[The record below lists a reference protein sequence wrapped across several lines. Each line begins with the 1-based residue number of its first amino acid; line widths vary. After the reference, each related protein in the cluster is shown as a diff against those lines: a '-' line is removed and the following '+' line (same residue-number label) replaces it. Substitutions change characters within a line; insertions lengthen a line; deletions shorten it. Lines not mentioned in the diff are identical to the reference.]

1 MNDKKDQYAM
11 QDPTK
16 QYPMM
21 DFPEQTQPEPGLD
34 SKLDPRAD
42 HGETSYHG
50 TGRLQGRKA
59 LITGADSG
67 IGRAVAIAY
76 AREGA
81 DVVITYLP
89 GEETDAQ
96 DTMRFMKEAGHGVYG
111 LAGDLT
117 SEDFCKELVGF
128 AADKMGSIDIL
139 VNNAGK
145 QLYTPNIEDLST
157 DQLISTYT
165 VNVFAMFWLS
175 KAVLQYMPAGG
186 AIINTA
192 SIQAYQ
198 PSPGL
203 LDYAGTKAAIVNFT
217 HGLGI
222 QLAPRGIRVNAV
234 APGPIWTPLQPSYGQ
249 PQEKIK
255 TFGQKTPL
263 GRAGQPAE
271 CAPLYVFLASQESS
285 YVIGE
290 VMGVTG
296 GQHLP

>member
-1 MNDKKDQYAM
+1 MSDKDQYIM

-21 DFPEQTQPEPGLD
+21 DIPEQIQPEPGLD

-42 HGETSYHG
+42 HGEKTYRG

-59 LITGADSG
+59 IITGADSG

-89 GEETDAQ
+89 SEETDAQ
-96 DTMRFMKEAGHGVYG
+96 DTMRIMKEAGHNVYG
-111 LAGDLT
+111 LAGDLI
-117 SEDFCKELVGF
+117 SEDFCKELISF
-128 AADKMGSIDIL
+128 ASDKMGSIDIL

-145 QLYTPNIEDLST
+145 QVYVSNIEDLST
-157 DQLISTYT
+157 DQLISTFT
-165 VNVFAMFWLS
+165 VNIFAMFWLS
-175 KAVLQYMPAGG
+175 KAVLRHMPAGG
-186 AIINTA
+186 TIINTA

-203 LDYAGTKAAIVNFT
+203 LDYASTKAAIVNFT

-271 CAPLYVFLASQESS
+271 CAPAYVFLASQESS
-285 YVIGE
+285 YTTAEVI
-290 VMGVTG
+290 GVTG
-296 GQHLP
+296 GHHLP

>member
-1 MNDKKDQYAM
+1 MSDKDQYAM

-21 DFPEQTQPEPGLD
+21 DIPEQTQPEPGLD

-42 HGETSYHG
+42 HGEKSYRG

-59 LITGADSG
+59 VITGADSG

-89 GEETDAQ
+89 NEDTDAR
-96 DTMRFMKEAGHGVYG
+96 DTMAIMKEAGNNVYG

-117 SEDFCKELVGF
+117 SEDFCKELINF
-128 AADKMGSIDIL
+128 AAEKMGSIDIL

-145 QLYTPNIEDLST
+145 QIYVPNIEDMST
-157 DQLISTYT
+157 EQLISTYT
-165 VNVFAMFWLS
+165 VNIFAMFWLS
-175 KAVLQYMPAGG
+175 KAVLAHMPAGG
-186 AIINTA
+186 TIINTA

-203 LDYAGTKAAIVNFT
+203 LDYASTKAAIVNFT

-271 CAPLYVFLASQESS
+271 CAPAYVFLASQESS
-285 YVIGE
+285 YTTAEVI
-290 VMGVTG
+290 GVTG
-296 GQHLP
+296 GQHLS

>member
-1 MNDKKDQYAM
+1 MSDIDQHAM

-21 DFPEQTQPEPGLD
+21 EIPEQIQPEPGLD

-42 HGETSYHG
+42 HGETTYRGS
-50 TGRLQGRKA
+50 GRLTGRKA
-59 LITGADSG
+59 IITGADSG

-89 GEETDAQ
+89 SEETDAQ
-96 DTMRFMKEAGHGVYG
+96 DTMRIMKEAGHDAYG

-117 SEDFCKELVGF
+117 SEKFCQELVDF
-128 AADKMGSIDIL
+128 AAEKMQSIDIL

-145 QLYTPNIEDLST
+145 QVYVPNIEDLST
-157 DQLISTYT
+157 DQFVSTFT
-165 VNVFAMFWLS
+165 VNIFAMFWLS
-175 KAVLQYMPAGG
+175 KAVLAHMPAGG
-186 AIINTA
+186 VIINTA

-203 LDYAGTKAAIVNFT
+203 LDYASTKAAIVNFT

-255 TFGQKTPL
+255 TFGQKTPI
-263 GRAGQPAE
+263 GRPGQPAE
-271 CAPLYVFLASQESS
+271 CAPAYVFLASQESS
-285 YVIGE
+285 YTTGE
-290 VMGVTG
+290 VIGVTG